1 MHEAFKFNAAMS
13 AATVVVKGGSIMVQ
27 SHPAPVRES
36 IGERGWGNNGKI
48 KYKNMGEGGEERKEK
63 VRWADVSRGGRRVC
77 RGAGSKLAEDA
88 CFVLER

>member
-13 AATVVVKGGSIMVQ
+13 AATVVKGGSIMFQ

-48 KYKNMGEGGEERKEK
+48 KYKNMGEGVDERKEK
-63 VRWADVSRGGRRVC
+63 YAKR
-77 RGAGSKLAEDA
+77 
-88 CFVLER
+88 